1 MDAFGLPSH
10 LRSRQDSRHYQKASG
25 TSCRKGNQAGLRQS
39 QQPESRKTQK
49 LQPRVRRRQGP
60 RRVTHLRRVSE
71 TFLEQEIAVWEPQ
84 QHAILQG
91 RGPEEE
97 VVIDEVGDDD
107 ISVRFLGS
115 DCVFTV
121 SPDRLRQV

>member
-1 MDAFGLPSH
+1 
-10 LRSRQDSRHYQKASG
+10 
-25 TSCRKGNQAGLRQS
+25 
-39 QQPESRKTQK
+39 
-49 LQPRVRRRQGP
+49 
-60 RRVTHLRRVSE
+60 
-71 TFLEQEIAVWEPQ
+71 VWEPE

-91 RGPEEE
+91 RGTEEE
-97 VVIDEVGDDD
+97 VVIDEIGDDD